1 MTETQLKAK
10 NSITLKGS
18 AELVMEYL
26 NYGINSILFQRG
38 VYPPETFKSVEN
50 FGLSI
55 FVSTDEKIISFVET
69 VLSQMK
75 DWLLEEKVQKI
86 SMVITNITTKE
97 ALERW
102 DFNVKY
108 EAGSAGNTSDLQEL
122 KDTKVPKNGKTNGA
136 PKSGNK
142 ELKVIQNEI
151 RDVLRQICSTVS
163 FLPLLDCLCAFDI
176 HIYTSKDCEVP
187 DQWNETAPC
196 IIANSQELQLRT
208 FSTSL
213 HHMSTVVSYKAE

>member
-10 NSITLKGS
+10 NSITLRGS
-18 AELVMEYL
+18 AEIVMEYL

-38 VYPPETFKSVEN
+38 VYPPETFKTVEN

-55 FVSTDEKIISFVET
+55 FVSTDPKIISFVET
-69 VLSQMK
+69 VLNQMK
-75 DWLLEEKVQKI
+75 DWLVDEKVQKI
-86 SMVITNITTKE
+86 SMIITNISTKE

-108 EAGSAGNTSDLQEL
+108 EAGSESSTDLQEL
-122 KDTKVPKNGKTNGA
+122 KETKVTKPGKANGPVKT
-136 PKSGNK
+136 GNK

-163 FLPLLDCLCAFDI
+163 FLPLLDCLCAFDV

-187 DQWNETAPC
+187 EEWNETAPC
-196 IIANSQELQLRT
+196 IISNSQELQLRT

>member
-10 NSITLKGS
+10 NSITLRGS
-18 AELVMEYL
+18 AEIVMEYL

-38 VYPPETFKSVEN
+38 VYPPETFKTVEN

-55 FVSTDEKIISFVET
+55 FVSTDERIISFVDT

-75 DWLLEEKVQKI
+75 DWLIAEKVQKI
-86 SMVITNITTKE
+86 SMIITNISTKE
-97 ALERW
+97 PLERW

-108 EAGSAGNTSDLQEL
+108 EAGSDSPNDLQDL
-122 KDTKVPKNGKTNGA
+122 KEIRVPKNGKNDGS
-136 PKSGNK
+136 KCGSK

-163 FLPLLDCLCAFDI
+163 FLPLLDCLCAFDV
-176 HIYTSKDCEVP
+176 HIYTTQDCEVP
-187 DQWNETAPC
+187 DEWNETAPC
-196 IIANSQELQLRT
+196 IISNSQELQLRT

>member
-1 MTETQLKAK
+1 MTDTQLKAK
-10 NSITLKGS
+10 NNITLKGS
-18 AELVMEYL
+18 AEIVMEYL

-38 VYPPETFKSVEN
+38 VYPPETFKTVEN

-55 FVSTDEKIISFVET
+55 FVSTDEKIISFVDT
-69 VLSQMK
+69 VLKQMK

-86 SMVITNITTKE
+86 SMIITNISTKE

-108 EAGSAGNTSDLQEL
+108 EAASGETADIQQL
-122 KDTKVPKNGKTNGA
+122 KDTKVARNGKIDASKVG
-136 PKSGNK
+136 SK

-176 HIYTSKDCEVP
+176 HIYTNNDCEVP
-187 DQWNETAPC
+187 NDWNETAPC

-213 HHMSTVVSYKAE
+213 HHMATVVSYKAD

>member
-1 MTETQLKAK
+1 MSETQLKAK
-10 NSITLKGS
+10 NCITLKGS
-18 AELVMEYL
+18 AEIVMEYL
-26 NYGINSILFQRG
+26 NYGVNSILFQRG
-38 VYPPETFKSVEN
+38 VYPPETFKAVEN

-55 FVSTDEKIISFVET
+55 FVSTDEKIMSFLDT

-86 SMVITNITTKE
+86 SMVITNISTKE
-97 ALERW
+97 PLERW
-102 DFNVKY
+102 DFNLKY
-108 EAGSAGNTSDLQEL
+108 EKSSESPVDIQEL
-122 KDTKVPKNGKTNGA
+122 KDTKVTKNGKVNGVA
-136 PKSGNK
+136 TTGNK

-176 HIYTSKDCEVP
+176 HIYTNRDCEVP

-213 HHMSTVVSYKAE
+213 HHMATVVSYKAE